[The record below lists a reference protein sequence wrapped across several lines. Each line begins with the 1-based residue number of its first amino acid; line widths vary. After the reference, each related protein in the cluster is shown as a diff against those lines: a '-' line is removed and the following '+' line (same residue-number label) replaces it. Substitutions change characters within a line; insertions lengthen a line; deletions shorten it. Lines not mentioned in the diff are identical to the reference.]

1 MPFEVTFWGV
11 RGTVP
16 CPFPGY
22 MRYGGNTSCVQVEV
36 AGRTIILDGGT
47 GLRPLGKHLVA
58 TGVRQATLLLSHL
71 HLDHVNGFP
80 FFAPGFSSGFSCE
93 VRSARRDGEPGLCS
107 VLGGLMEPPLFPV
120 PLRDLEADFSFDDF
134 EAGTVLDLGDGI
146 RVRTLPLRHPDGS
159 TGYRIEHAGR
169 SVAYMTDTEHVPG
182 QTDRRVLDL
191 IAGADLVIY
200 DATYTEEE
208 WRHRIGWG
216 HSTWNEGVRLCRL
229 AGARRLALFHHDPDH
244 DDDFMEGMENQARAV
259 WMGAFAAREGQ
270 TLTLADQ
277 RADQR

>member
-16 CPFPGY
+16 CPFPDH

-47 GLRPLGKHLVA
+47 GLRPLGKHLVDTGARRA
-58 TGVRQATLLLSHL
+58 TILLSHL

-80 FFAPGFSSGFSCE
+80 FFAPGFLPGFSCD
-93 VRSARRDGEPGLCS
+93 VHAARRDGKPDLRS

-120 PLRDLEADFSFDDF
+120 PLRDLEADFAFEDFDL
-134 EAGTVLDLGDGI
+134 GSTLGLGDGI
-146 RVRTLPLRHPDGS
+146 RVRTSPLHHPDGS
-159 TGYRIEHAGR
+159 TGFRIEHEGR
-169 SVAYMTDTEHVPG
+169 ALAYVTDTEHVPG
-182 QTDRRVLDL
+182 QADERVLDL

-200 DATYTEEE
+200 DATYTEDE
-208 WRHRIGWG
+208 WCQRVGWG

-244 DDDFMEGMENQARAV
+244 DDDFLDGMETQARAAWSGV
-259 WMGAFAAREGQ
+259 FAAREGV
-270 TLTLADQ
+270 TVAVAD
-277 RADQR
+277 RP

>member
-16 CPFPGY
+16 CPFPGH

-47 GLRPLGKHLVA
+47 GLRPLGKRLVE

-71 HLDHVNGFP
+71 HLDHVSGFP
-80 FFAPGFSSGFSCE
+80 FFAPGFSPGFSCA
-93 VRSARRDGEPGLCS
+93 VRSACRDGEPDLRS

-120 PLRDLEADFSFDDF
+120 PLRNLEADFSFDGF
-134 EAGTVLDLGDGI
+134 EPGAVLDLGDGI
-146 RVRTLPLRHPDGS
+146 RVRTLPLHHPGGS

-169 SVAYMTDTEHVPG
+169 SLAYVTDTEHIPG
-182 QTDRRVLDL
+182 RTDHRLLEL

-200 DATYTEEE
+200 DTTYTEEE
-208 WRHRIGWG
+208 WRHRVGWG

-229 AGARRLALFHHDPDH
+229 AGAHRLALFHHNPDH
-244 DDDFMEGMENQARAV
+244 DDDFMEGMENQARAA
-259 WMGAFAAREGQ
+259 WTGAFAAREG
-270 TLTLADQ
+270 LTLALTDQ
-277 RADQR
+277 R